1 MGHTIP
7 SKRMVIYEKLTVL
20 MRFADTLRSPYRQRL
35 KNLIESVYQNISGM
49 VYTNSLDDDEMIIY
63 GMLAGLSKDLSI
75 ENKDKIMRCL
85 SILLSRE

>member
-7 SKRMVIYEKLTVL
+7 SKRIIIYSKLEEL
-20 MRFADTLRSPYRQRL
+20 MRFAQTIRQPYRDSFISVI
-35 KNLIESVYQNISGM
+35 KSVYYNISSM

-63 GMLAGLSKDLSI
+63 AMLVRLSKDLSI

-85 SILLSRE
+85 AILLTR